1 MKTKYIRRIGICF
14 CFVAFVVCAGAQVV
28 VDNSFG
34 NAGVLNGPNF
44 KIPETLGKTVGDNL
58 FHSFSEFSLQSGQ
71 SATFTG
77 PDSIQ
82 NILGRVTG
90 AKVSEIDGLT
100 WSADGEPVTNKSRAL
115 LRDLDSLPY
124 PAWHLFPYHRYGL
137 LPFADFAKPVLTM
150 TAT

>member
-1 MKTKYIRRIGICF
+1 M
-14 CFVAFVVCAGAQVV
+14 V

-90 AKVSEIDGLT
+90 AKVSEIDGLIKSEIT
-100 WSADGEPVTNKSRAL
+100 DANLYLLNPNGFLIWQKCEGGCGRGVHVEYEGEPQV
-115 LRDLDSLPY
+115 
-124 PAWHLFPYHRYGL
+124 G
-137 LPFADFAKPVLTM
+137 
-150 TAT
+150 